1 MLAGGTF
8 FNRPKSA
15 SRSARVVHFN
25 SADYTHGRSRKTAIS
40 EGTGWNRCGR
50 GDAALHCRRM
60 ESGHLHYGGKLWVD
74 WTTATNSGRK
84 LGRCL
89 AEVKSPP
96 GRLLGAWDIAP
107 DLERILGEALFGTI
121 WRRPAL
127 TPVQREIHPFVPHSH
142 EPRRTA
148 EASPG
153 QCAEHGID
161 SRPGRGV
168 DHSGH
173 LIQWSAGRNPGAGAV
188 QTGL

>member
-1 MLAGGTF
+1 MGGVGKLRYLKGPGGTVAVAGM
-8 FNRPKSA
+8 PP
-15 SRSARVVHFN
+15 
-25 SADYTHGRSRKTAIS
+25 YTVDVWNP
-40 EGTGWNRCGR
+40 GTCIMEANYGWTG
-50 GDAALHCRRM
+50 
-60 ESGHLHYGGKLWVD
+60 
-74 WTTATNSGRK
+74 TTATNSGRK

-173 LIQWSAGRNPGAGAV
+173 LIQWERRPESRRWGCANRSLRSAG
-188 QTGL
+188 